1 MMPLLHYREFN
12 LLLFKIFMSSSIDML
27 FCSFK
32 GYCFKGKCPLHDTQ
46 CKDFWG
52 KGTFYLIKN
61 LCLKLFYVPTLS
73 SLCVSSETNF
83 FLPRMRKM
91 VNLELCYGTQTFSL
105 FVVAVNSFQPN
116 IT

>member
-73 SLCVSSETNF
+73 SLCVSKLKQL
-83 FLPRMRKM
+83 FLPRIRKV
-91 VNLELCYGTQTFSL
+91 VNLELVCRGRQLFS
-105 FVVAVNSFQPN
+105 
-116 IT
+116 T